1 MGKELR
7 NFEGYDSPVY
17 SVAFSPDNRYIVS
30 GSMREGVRLCDAE
43 TGKELICFKWEG
55 DFVTSGVF
63 SPNGRYILGRS
74 RDKTVRLWEL
84 DWEWEFPQEQH
95 QKGEI

>member
-17 SVAFSPDNRYIVS
+17 SVAFSDNRYIVS

-55 DFVTSGVF
+55 DFVTPRLF
-63 SPNGRYILGRS
+63 ANGRYIWAK
-74 RDKTVRLWEL
+74 RDKTVAV
-84 DWEWEFPQEQH
+84 
-95 QKGEI
+95 GT